1 MLLFLGLFALLS
13 FLGRSE
19 EEEAITT
26 NSLSFYSIA
35 MFSEVILMCN
45 RKPKQNLQL
54 TKVKINLPRR
64 WKIIFNYIKAEKI
77 LSSKERQLQPFF
89 PESSK
94 DTGTIEA

>member
-1 MLLFLGLFALLS
+1 
-13 FLGRSE
+13 
-19 EEEAITT
+19 
-26 NSLSFYSIA
+26 

-64 WKIIFNYIKAEKI
+64 RKIIFNYIKAEKI
-77 LSSKERQLQPFF
+77 LSSKERQQQLFF

-94 DTGTIEA
+94 DTGNGPGTIEA

>member
-1 MLLFLGLFALLS
+1 MS
-13 FLGRSE
+13 FLRRSE

-35 MFSEVILMCN
+35 MFSEVILTRN

-64 WKIIFNYIKAEKI
+64 WKIIFNYIEAKKT
-77 LSSKERQLQPFF
+77 LSSKEKLQQPFF
-89 PESSK
+89 PLSSK